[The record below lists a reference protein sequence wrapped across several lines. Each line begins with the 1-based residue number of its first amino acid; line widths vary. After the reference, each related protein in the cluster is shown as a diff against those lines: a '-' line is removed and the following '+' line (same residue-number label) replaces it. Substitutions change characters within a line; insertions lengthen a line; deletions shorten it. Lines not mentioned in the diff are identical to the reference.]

1 MSARRARESR
11 SGASQPLVV
20 ANWKMNGLTT
30 ALEEICAISAAVSG
44 GAASENRLA
53 VCPPATLIA
62 AAAEICAPSAVAV
75 GGQSCHERP
84 YGAHTGDISAEML
97 RDAGAAFVI
106 VGHSE
111 RRVDHGET
119 DATTRAKA
127 EAAIRADLVPI
138 ICIGETRTERDD
150 GRALAVL
157 NHQVAHS
164 IPPQAELA
172 EVVVAYEPIWAIGGG
187 ATPSLRDVAV
197 AHASIRAALTKLLP
211 RQGPAV
217 RILYG
222 GSVTPSN
229 AAGLAAIENVDGLL
243 VGGASLVASE
253 FLAIATVYG

>member
-1 MSARRARESR
+1 MSARRAREAGKRASR
-11 SGASQPLVV
+11 PLIV
-20 ANWKMNGLTT
+20 ANWKMNGLKT
-30 ALEEICAISAAVSG
+30 ALEEIWAISAAVRE
-44 GAASENRLA
+44 GAASKSRLV

-62 AAAEICAPSAVAV
+62 AAAEICAPSAVAI

-111 RRVDHGET
+111 RRADHGET
-119 DATTRAKA
+119 DATTRAKT

-157 NHQVAHS
+157 DHQVAHS
-164 IPPQAELA
+164 IPPQAEFA
-172 EVVVAYEPIWAIGGG
+172 DVVIAYEPIWAIGAG
-187 ATPSLRDVAV
+187 ATPPLRDLAA
-197 AHASIRAALTKLLP
+197 AHACIRAALSKHLP
-211 RQGPAV
+211 GHGPAV

-253 FLAIATVYG
+253 FLALATVYG